1 MKKSIIK
8 DKSFEFSLSI
18 IELFKYLQS
27 KKEFIISK
35 QIMRSGTSIGANV
48 NEALAAESRADFVH
62 KMAISSK
69 EARETLYWLELLEK
83 SQFIDFDYT
92 KYIVDCTELVKIL
105 TSIVKTTKNQQPKL
119 KTKNSK
125 LNTKN

>member
-8 DKSFEFSLSI
+8 DKSFAFSLTV
-18 IELFKYLQS
+18 IELYKLLQS
-27 KKEFIISK
+27 KKEFVISK
-35 QIMRSGTSIGANV
+35 QILRSGRTSIGANI

-83 SQFIDFDYT
+83 SQFIVYDYT
-92 KYIVDCTELVKIL
+92 KYIADCTELVKIL
-105 TSIVKTTKNQQPKL
+105 TSIVKTTKNSKL
-119 KTKNSK
+119 KTN
-125 LNTKN
+125 N

>member
-8 DKSFEFSLSI
+8 DKSFKFSLLI
-18 IELFKYLQS
+18 IALYKYLQS
-27 KKEFIISK
+27 QREYILSK
-35 QIMRSGTSIGANV
+35 QLLRSGTSIGANV

-83 SQFIDFDYT
+83 SQMVKYDF
-92 KYIVDCTELVKIL
+92 KKEL
-105 TSIVKTTKNQQPKL
+105 NAYP
-119 KTKNSK
+119 
-125 LNTKN
+125 

>member
-8 DKSFEFSLSI
+8 DKSFAFSLSV
-18 IELFKYLQS
+18 IELFKVLQS
-27 KKEFIISK
+27 KKEYIISK
-35 QIMRSGTSIGANV
+35 QILRSGTSIGANV

-83 SQFIDFDYT
+83 SQLITLEYT
-92 KYIVDCTELVKIL
+92 KYIQDCTELIKIL
-105 TSIVKTTKNQQPKL
+105 TSIVKTTKNSKL
-119 KTKNSK
+119 STKN
-125 LNTKN
+125 